1 MLFNTKQS
9 FNQIFQQG
17 GSKSKPTNSSLFTT
31 LGTKS
36 SAHSKL
42 SLRRNQSKESS
53 KTLGNK
59 TPPNI
64 SDQSSLSVPVVQEGT
79 KVQDEEPC
87 NEPTV
92 IPETQIF
99 RSPCGPQQEDRKN
112 DSVIDLEE
120 MIIPDTPEDSKGE
133 VKAKK
138 VFGRS
143 FLTSAAALGKKP
155 GLTKSELIQKKR
167 LSRAR
172 KSLVSISLNN
182 SVNASVQD
190 NDIQKTPVVANE
202 VLKDTTMD
210 EIDVIEEAKNAADED
225 PTQMFD
231 SRSQVFGNLHFKK
244 CREDEID
251 RPPMEDE
258 NNEDIKE
265 NNSDLS
271 FSPVDSATPTKMY
284 EVTIKRMSKSGESP
298 QSKRLTTDE
307 NNGNGD
313 EYDVSNKD
321 SVKRN
326 LSGFKAI
333 EKRKKIKPKVSAVNN
348 YQLTMSAH
356 RKNDK
361 DSVSTV
367 DDDVLGELLGE
378 IDSSKSKADSMAF
391 VDESTPLTTLK
402 LKSRKS
408 TLKDGRNTGS
418 HGLLRDSETCISED
432 DQKLFESLD
441 KEVHVEFQTQKDL
454 TTSCENESKSMTC
467 SSFSMKLK
475 DSLNACQM
483 MKSSKN
489 EVNIDLVATPGGSE
503 NLVSATQN
511 IKEYAT
517 QQAKIP
523 TVVGDIE
530 EFQSQMDDSLC
541 DGLDALSPFKTNVNK
556 AR

>member
-64 SDQSSLSVPVVQEGT
+64 SYQSSLSVPVVQEGT

-99 RSPCGPQQEDRKN
+99 RSPAGPQQEDRKN

-190 NDIQKTPVVANE
+190 NDIQKTP
-202 VLKDTTMD
+202 DTTMD

-298 QSKRLTTDE
+298 QCKRLTTDE

-313 EYDVSNKD
+313 EFDVSNKD

-483 MKSSKN
+483 MKSFKN

>member
-17 GSKSKPTNSSLFTT
+17 GSKSKPTNSGLFTT
-31 LGTKS
+31 LGAKS

-64 SDQSSLSVPVVQEGT
+64 SYQSSLSVPVVQEGT

-99 RSPCGPQQEDRKN
+99 RSPAGPQQEDRKN

-271 FSPVDSATPTKMY
+271 FSPVDSATPTKIY

-356 RKNDK
+356 RKNDR

-454 TTSCENESKSMTC
+454 TTSCENDSKSTTC

-475 DSLNACQM
+475 NSLNACQM
-483 MKSSKN
+483 MKSSIN
-489 EVNIDLVATPGGSE
+489 EVNIDLVATPEGSE